1 MVYEGMN
8 ATRRFFLPAGLLALA
23 LAMSSPAR
31 TESWT
36 FELDPEALGQLRQQ
50 AEVYAAPVLRDAI
63 LKSRQEALAAG
74 TQPLPPAMRE
84 RLRGYF
90 RDELLDRVRWRVGG
104 GSDVSLQLNVIQY
117 GDRAAITL
125 NEVVVFAR
133 EADALGDAALW
144 AHELWHVDQF
154 ARWGVEGFAQ
164 RYVRNF
170 QSVEAEAE
178 QAATGYL
185 GWLARR
191 PDHSRAATGSG
202 KIAPSA
208 PPTERP

>member
-1 MVYEGMN
+1 MN
-8 ATRRFFLPAGLLALA
+8 ATRRLLRASGLAGALLAGA
-23 LAMSSPAR
+23 SSAGAEPW
-31 TESWT
+31 SL
-36 FELDPEALGQLRQQ
+36 ELDPEALGQLRQQ
-50 AEVYAAPVLRDAI
+50 AEVYAAPMLRDAI

-74 TQPLPPAMRE
+74 AQPMPAALRQ

-104 GSDVSLQLNVIQY
+104 GSEVSLQLNVIQY

-133 EADALGDAALW
+133 QADALGDAALW
-144 AHELWHVDQF
+144 AHELGHVDQF
-154 ARWGVEGFAQ
+154 ARWGVDGFAQ
-164 RYVRNF
+164 RYVHDYRA
-170 QSVEAEAE
+170 VEAEAE
-178 QAATGYL
+178 QAASGYL

-191 PDHSRAATGSG
+191 PGHSPAAAASG

-208 PPTERP
+208 PALEHP